1 MPSYKD
7 YKMTTLVSTHIYSL
21 DDFKNKENSGNIPE
35 LEALV
40 IAKINKLASRVGA
53 PSYQKTP
60 VFKRYNYNNNKKKKV
75 NENVTST
82 DWETI
87 RNFKTTTLDKNMEG
101 LEAQMDQLRSYLNK
115 LTNDN
120 YQEISNEIK
129 LVIKEV
135 VEHNEGDYLS
145 EIGVSIFEIG
155 SANRFLSNVY
165 VKLYKELI
173 DAYPI
178 MKNVCMSNFNSFNTL
193 FETFDYCDA
202 SEDYDKFCDIMKN
215 NEKRKALSKFLMI
228 CVDYEIIESENMEK
242 IMVDF
247 IKKIRMYISEKDK
260 ENALDEIAANLVIM
274 IQSSVGV
281 FKKMKCHSQII
292 KEIEIIS
299 TYNVKNY
306 PGLSN
311 KTVFKFL
318 DIFEELEDGS
328 SSDED

>member
-1 MPSYKD
+1 MA
-7 YKMTTLVSTHIYSL
+7 TLVSTRKYTL
-21 DDFKNKENSGNIPE
+21 NDFNNKESSGNIPE
-35 LEALV
+35 LESLV
-40 IAKINKLASRVGA
+40 IEKINKLANRVGA

-60 VFKRYNYNNNKKKKV
+60 VFKRYNYSNKKKKV
-75 NENVTST
+75 NENITST
-82 DWETI
+82 DWQTI

-101 LEAQMDQLRSYLNK
+101 LEAQMDSIRSYLNK

-120 YQEISNEIK
+120 YTEISYEIK

-135 VEHNEGDYLS
+135 VDQNEDDYLS
-145 EIGVSIFEIG
+145 KIGVSIFEIG

-173 DAYPI
+173 DTYPI

-193 FETFDYCDA
+193 FETFDYCEA

-215 NEKRKALSKFLMI
+215 NEKRKALSKFMMI
-228 CVDYEIIESENMEK
+228 CVEYEIIESENMEK
-242 IMVDF
+242 IMLDF
-247 IKKIRMYISEKDK
+247 LKKINKNIDDKDK
-260 ENALDEIAANLVIM
+260 ENAVDEIAANLVIM
-274 IQSSVGV
+274 IQSSLTSFRAMKSSDKI
-281 FKKMKCHSQII
+281 FKD
-292 KEIEIIS
+292 IEILS
-299 TYNVKNY
+299 NYNVKNY

-318 DIFEELEDGS
+318 DMVEELEDGS

>member
-1 MPSYKD
+1 MA
-7 YKMTTLVSTHIYSL
+7 TLVSTRKYTL
-21 DDFKNKENSGNIPE
+21 NDFNNKESSGNIPE
-35 LEALV
+35 LESLV
-40 IAKINKLASRVGA
+40 IEKINKLANRVGA

-60 VFKRYNYNNNKKKKV
+60 VFKRYNYSNKKKKV
-75 NENVTST
+75 NENITST
-82 DWETI
+82 DWQTI

-101 LEAQMDQLRSYLNK
+101 LEAQMDSIRSYLNK

-120 YQEISNEIK
+120 YTEISYEIK

-135 VEHNEGDYLS
+135 VDQNEDDYLS
-145 EIGVSIFEIG
+145 KIGVSIFEIG

-173 DAYPI
+173 DTYPI

-193 FETFDYCDA
+193 FETFDYCEA

-215 NEKRKALSKFLMI
+215 NEKRKALSKFMMI
-228 CVDYEIIESENMEK
+228 CVEYEIIESENMEK
-242 IMVDF
+242 IMLDF
-247 IKKIRMYISEKDK
+247 LKKINKNIDDKDK
-260 ENALDEIAANLVIM
+260 ENAVDEIAANLVIM
-274 IQSSVGV
+274 IQSSLTSFRAMKSSDKI
-281 FKKMKCHSQII
+281 FKD
-292 KEIEIIS
+292 IEILS
-299 TYNVKNY
+299 NYNVKNY

-318 DIFEELEDGS
+318 DMVEEQEDGS

>member
-1 MPSYKD
+1 MA
-7 YKMTTLVSTHIYSL
+7 TLVSTRKYTL
-21 DDFKNKENSGNIPE
+21 NDFNNKESSGNIPE
-35 LEALV
+35 LESLV
-40 IAKINKLASRVGA
+40 IEKINKLANRVGA

-60 VFKRYNYNNNKKKKV
+60 VFKRYNYSNKKKKV
-75 NENVTST
+75 NENITST
-82 DWETI
+82 DWQTI

-101 LEAQMDQLRSYLNK
+101 LEAQMDSIRSYLNK

-120 YQEISNEIK
+120 YTEISYEIK

-135 VEHNEGDYLS
+135 VDQNEDDYLS
-145 EIGVSIFEIG
+145 KIGVSIFEIG

-173 DAYPI
+173 DTYPI

-193 FETFDYCDA
+193 FETFDYCEA

-215 NEKRKALSKFLMI
+215 NEKRKALSKFMMI
-228 CVDYEIIESENMEK
+228 CVEYEIIESENMEK
-242 IMVDF
+242 IMLDF
-247 IKKIRMYISEKDK
+247 LKKINKYIDDKDK
-260 ENALDEIAANLVIM
+260 ENAVDEIAANLVIM
-274 IQSSVGV
+274 IQSSLTSFRAMKSSDKI
-281 FKKMKCHSQII
+281 FKD
-292 KEIEIIS
+292 IEILS
-299 TYNVKNY
+299 NYNVKNY

-318 DIFEELEDGS
+318 DMVEELEDGS

>member
-1 MPSYKD
+1 MA
-7 YKMTTLVSTHIYSL
+7 TLVSTRKYTL
-21 DDFKNKENSGNIPE
+21 NDFNNKESSGNIPE
-35 LEALV
+35 LESLV
-40 IAKINKLASRVGA
+40 IEKINKLANRVGA

-60 VFKRYNYNNNKKKKV
+60 VFKRYNYSNKKKKV
-75 NENVTST
+75 NENITST
-82 DWETI
+82 DWQTI

-101 LEAQMDQLRSYLNK
+101 LEAQMDSIRSYLNK

-120 YQEISNEIK
+120 YTEISYEIK

-135 VEHNEGDYLS
+135 VDQNEDDYLS
-145 EIGVSIFEIG
+145 KIGVSIFEIG

-173 DAYPI
+173 DTYPI

-193 FETFDYCDA
+193 FETFDYCEA

-215 NEKRKALSKFLMI
+215 NEKRKALSKFMMI
-228 CVDYEIIESENMEK
+228 CVEYEIIESENMEK
-242 IMVDF
+242 IMLDF
-247 IKKIRMYISEKDK
+247 LKKINKNIDDKDK
-260 ENALDEIAANLVIM
+260 ENAVDEIAANLVIM
-274 IQSSVGV
+274 IQSSLVSFRAMNSSDKI
-281 FKKMKCHSQII
+281 FKD
-292 KEIEIIS
+292 IEILS
-299 TYNVKNY
+299 NYNVKNY

-318 DIFEELEDGS
+318 DMVEELEDGS

>member
-1 MPSYKD
+1 MA
-7 YKMTTLVSTHIYSL
+7 TLVSTRKYTL
-21 DDFKNKENSGNIPE
+21 NDFNNKESSGNIPE
-35 LEALV
+35 LESLV
-40 IAKINKLASRVGA
+40 IEKINKLANRVGA

-60 VFKRYNYNNNKKKKV
+60 VFKRYNYSNKKKKV
-75 NENVTST
+75 NENITST
-82 DWETI
+82 DWQTI

-101 LEAQMDQLRSYLNK
+101 LEAQMDSIRSYLNK

-120 YQEISNEIK
+120 YTEISYEIK

-135 VEHNEGDYLS
+135 VDQNEDDYLS
-145 EIGVSIFEIG
+145 KIGVSIFEIG

-173 DAYPI
+173 DTYPI

-193 FETFDYCDA
+193 FETFDYCEA

-215 NEKRKALSKFLMI
+215 NEKRKALSKFMMI
-228 CVDYEIIESENMEK
+228 CVEYEIIESENMEK
-242 IMVDF
+242 IMLDF
-247 IKKIRMYISEKDK
+247 LKKINKYIDDKDK
-260 ENALDEIAANLVIM
+260 ENAVDEIAANLVIM
-274 IQSSVGV
+274 IQSSLVSFRAMNSSDKI
-281 FKKMKCHSQII
+281 FKD
-292 KEIEIIS
+292 IEILS
-299 TYNVKNY
+299 NYNVKNY

-318 DIFEELEDGS
+318 DMVEELEDGS

>member
-60 VFKRYNYNNNKKKKV
+60 VFKRYNYNNNNKKKKV
-75 NENVTST
+75 NENITST

-193 FETFDYCDA
+193 FETFDYGRFATSQA
-202 SEDYDKFCDIMKN
+202 SLEDKQKT
-215 NEKRKALSKFLMI
+215 L
-228 CVDYEIIESENMEK
+228 
-242 IMVDF
+242 
-247 IKKIRMYISEKDK
+247 KK
-260 ENALDEIAANLVIM
+260 
-274 IQSSVGV
+274 
-281 FKKMKCHSQII
+281 
-292 KEIEIIS
+292 
-299 TYNVKNY
+299 T
-306 PGLSN
+306 
-311 KTVFKFL
+311 
-318 DIFEELEDGS
+318 EELIKVIGKKLKYEN
-328 SSDED
+328 

>member
-1 MPSYKD
+1 MA
-7 YKMTTLVSTHIYSL
+7 TLVSTRTYSL
-21 DDFKNKENSGNIPE
+21 NDFKNKEDSGNIPE
-35 LEALV
+35 LETLV
-40 IAKINKLASRVGA
+40 IEKINKLASRVGA

-60 VFKRYNYNNNKKKKV
+60 VFKRYNYNTKKKKV
-75 NENVTST
+75 NENITSS

-101 LEAQMDQLRSYLNK
+101 LEAQMDQIRSYLNK
-115 LTNDN
+115 LTTDN
-120 YQEISNEIK
+120 YDEISNEIK
-129 LVIKEV
+129 LVIKDI
-135 VEHNEGDYLS
+135 VEQNEEDYLS
-145 EIGVSIFEIG
+145 KIGVSIFEIG
-155 SANRFLSNVY
+155 SANRFLSKVY

-202 SEDYDKFCDIMKN
+202 SEDYDKFCDIMKK

-228 CVDYEIIESENMEK
+228 CVEYEIIESTNMEK

-247 IKKIRMYISEKDK
+247 ITKIGSYINEKEK
-260 ENALDEIAANLVIM
+260 ENAVDEIAANLVIM
-274 IQSSVGV
+274 IQSSIDG
-281 FKKMKCHSQII
+281 FKNMPSHTKIF

-299 TYNVKNY
+299 NYNVKEY

-318 DIFEELEDGS
+318 DIVEELEEGS
-328 SSDED
+328 SSDDED